1 MPHRSKTIAEFMTR
15 SPHSIGAEQSLA
27 RAKAVMLKYRIRHL
41 PVLHGGR
48 LVGILTDRDVHLV
61 ESLEDIDPL
70 LVTASDG
77 MSTSVYAVPP
87 DTPLETVVAQMA
99 EHKYGSTVVMRGHAV
114 VGIFTTVDACR
125 ALAALLSGARRAAG
139 GGSKRSST
147 VRAESAPRRAGAT
160 R

>member
-1 MPHRSKTIAEFMTR
+1 MPTRSMTVAEFMTR

-27 RAKAVMLKYRIRHL
+27 RAKAVMLNHRIRHL

-61 ESLEDIDPL
+61 ESLEDIDPV
-70 LVTASDG
+70 LVTTSDA

-87 DTPLETVVAQMA
+87 DTPLEAVVTQMA
-99 EHKYGSTVVMRGHAV
+99 EHKYGSAVVMRGHAV

-125 ALAALLSGARRAAG
+125 ALASLLRDTRRTVG
-139 GGSKRSST
+139 GN
-147 VRAESAPRRAGAT
+147 PRRRSTMRAQP